1 MNRTM
6 LVRAL
11 TGLVGF
17 SMMGSALA
25 GNPPATGLG
34 QAWPNAADASA
45 SPNFHVY
52 VFMLGGV
59 KYVQINDSNGN
70 IIGAIGTANGQFLTL
85 PIGRDS
91 QYVVTPN
98 QAPPATSAPAATPT
112 TVYQDGTTAI
122 RATPQLNGA
131 ISLQAVDCQDPAA
144 CAGRV
149 Q

>member
-11 TGLVGF
+11 AGLVSF
-17 SMMGSALA
+17 CMMGAALA
-25 GNPPATGLG
+25 DNPPATGLG
-34 QAWPNAADASA
+34 QAWPNAADAST
-45 SPNFHVY
+45 SPHYHAY

-85 PIGRDS
+85 PIGRYS
-91 QYVVTPN
+91 QYVTTPG
-98 QAPPATSAPAATPT
+98 QAPPGTPAAAPT
-112 TVYQDGTTAI
+112 TVYQDGATAI

>member
-1 MNRTM
+1 
-6 LVRAL
+6 
-11 TGLVGF
+11 
-17 SMMGSALA
+17 
-25 GNPPATGLG
+25 
-34 QAWPNAADASA
+34 
-45 SPNFHVY
+45 
-52 VFMLGGV
+52 MLGGV

-131 ISLQAVDCQDPAA
+131 IALHAVDCQDPAA